1 MAIDL
6 AVLFLVPASLPRSP
20 VLCPWTEMF
29 SFWEGGGRQTALEYG
44 ACTSGR
50 EHTKA
55 KDLSREKVKSL
66 EELLGL
72 CSLLTAC
79 FHLPK
84 CAIGALQAKE
94 GLMVISQHWGS
105 SLLEPC
111 ARRAGEGDA
120 TVPGD
125 SALHP
130 PRCSAGR

>member
-44 ACTSGR
+44 ACSSGR
-50 EHTKA
+50 EQTKA
-55 KDLSREKVKSL
+55 EGLSREKVKSL
-66 EELLGL
+66 EELLSL
-72 CSLLTAC
+72 CRLLAAC

-84 CAIGALQAKE
+84 CVISALQAKE

-105 SLLEPC
+105 SLLEAC

-120 TVPGD
+120 MVPGD
-125 SALHP
+125 SALQVLT
-130 PRCSAGR
+130 SI